1 MVDSFTVIDL
11 IAASTNAFM
20 GALLALSPT
29 HNRKYTVVGII
40 LLGIAGGI
48 GGGTTRDIILNKIP
62 GAFENPL
69 YIILCILT
77 SVLALV
83 IAYRTGLR
91 VKLGIFRFIAAFS
104 LPWYS
109 AVGVQAALTAGLAF
123 FPSILIGIIA
133 STAGRMII
141 DLVSG
146 VTPLQFVKGE
156 WFVGTAVLSSVVYYL
171 CYAVGLSIWPATL
184 IALAVGF
191 TFRIASMS
199 KHWEEPG
206 PWESREAIQ
215 KEKKEEKH
223 AA

>member
-1 MVDSFTVIDL
+1 MHSHERISSRHRL
-11 IAASTNAFM
+11 PHGAASKTGNFQIYS
-20 GALLALSPT
+20 LLSRFP
-29 HNRKYTVVGII
+29 GIQPSVFK
-40 LLGIAGGI
+40 LL
-48 GGGTTRDIILNKIP
+48 L
-62 GAFENPL
+62 
-69 YIILCILT
+69 
-77 SVLALV
+77 
-83 IAYRTGLR
+83 
-91 VKLGIFRFIAAFS
+91 
-104 LPWYS
+104 LP
-109 AVGVQAALTAGLAF
+109 GLAF

-133 STAGRMII
+133 STVGRMII